1 MKPIIMVMLAVQAGI
16 VLVAVYTV
24 LTAKAGGAE
33 RRPVWSGLIIA
44 LVICAGT
51 SWQIGEKHEGQQ
63 GADILMYVSPLL
75 FGMAIMGAL
84 FAIRRRRGLDGAPP
98 PA

>member
-1 MKPIIMVMLAVQAGI
+1 MKAIVMVMLGVQAAI
-16 VLVAVYTV
+16 ILVAAWTV
-24 LTAKAGGAE
+24 LTAKAAEAE
-33 RRPVWSGLIIA
+33 RRPVWSGLVIA

-51 SWQIGEKHEGQQ
+51 SWQIGEKHAGQQ

-84 FAIRRRRGLDGAPP
+84 FAIRRRRGLDGRPP
-98 PA
+98 GA